1 MIQAS
6 GVIISLGYI
15 LGLLFTVVPGGGIWM
30 VVLGVLGAIL
40 FSRRRIIRRQM
51 PQSTTN
57 ILTRGQEAPPPLPS
71 TPPRRYI
78 WLIAGVVGLLASFYF
93 QFRLPQPG
101 DHDISKLVPQAS
113 NNTQRQL
120 VIVRG
125 QVGSTPRL
133 TRSQKGQFWLEAN
146 QLSEVTNNQK
156 PPGTSKGVTGKLYV
170 TVPILQATGLYPGQQ
185 VAITGVLY
193 APKPPSNPGSFNF
206 QKYLQQQGAFAGLSG
221 RVVNVLDK
229 ERQWGW
235 WEVRRRIIRSH
246 AQYLGVPEGPLVSAM
261 VLGSKAVDLPYDTR
275 DLFIKAGLA
284 HAIAASGFHTS
295 LLLGLVLGLTKRTSR
310 KTQVAAGSIAL
321 IIFLSLTGFQPSV
334 LRAVLMGFAALLGIG
349 LRRKVKQLG
358 SLLSVAVILLLIN
371 PLWIWDLGFQLSFFA
386 TLGLIVTV
394 PAINRRLQWLPTAI
408 ASLIAVPLA
417 ATIWTLPIQLS
428 VFGVVPAYGILLNII
443 STPLITII
451 SIGGMVSAIIALIVP
466 SAASAVASVLYYP
479 TTWLIKLVEF
489 FSYLPGNSVAVGKI
503 AIWQLLTVYSLIL
516 LVWWVR
522 WWQKRWWFAGLLGI
536 ILVLL
541 PIWHSTSN
549 LFRITVLAAEEE
561 PVLVIQDKGKITVFN
576 SGDRGTGKFAIA
588 PFLQQQ
594 GVNQIDWAISSNF
607 EPRDS
612 NAWLEIMEK
621 LPIKVFFDYSPTPE
635 IALTTK
641 AVYQELQKH
650 KGMYQPLSVGQTV
663 KTESVVAQLINK
675 DIPILQMQIRG
686 QFWLFVGNQ
695 NPTKLKKLMKSGE
708 LPHPQVLWH
717 TGKILRSLLKAL
729 EPQVAIAGNTNLSS
743 RDLSA
748 ISKMKTKVF
757 FTGRDGAI
765 QWTPE
770 GKFEAF
776 IQDTE
781 NRTSVL

>member
-30 VVLGVLGAIL
+30 IGLGVLGAII
-40 FSRRRIIRRQM
+40 FSRRRVIRRQK
-51 PQSTTN
+51 PKSTTN
-57 ILTRGQEAPPPLPS
+57 PVAQEQPPPPLPS
-71 TPPRRYI
+71 VTPRRYI
-78 WLIAGVVGLLASFYF
+78 WLIAGMVGYLASFYL

-101 DHDISKLVPQAS
+101 DNDISKLVPQSS
-113 NNTQRQL
+113 NNTQGQL

-125 QVGSTPRL
+125 HVGSTPRL

-146 QLSEVTNNQK
+146 QLSEVTNNKK
-156 PPGTSKGVTGKLYV
+156 PPSTGKAVTGKLYV
-170 TVPILQATGLYPGQQ
+170 TVPILQATGLYPGQK

-193 APKPPSNPGSFNF
+193 APKPQSNPGGFDF
-206 QKYLQQQGAFAGLSG
+206 RKYLQQQGAFAGLSG
-221 RVVNVLDK
+221 RLVNVLDK

-235 WEVRRRIIRSH
+235 WEIRRTIVRSH
-246 AQYLGVPEGPLVSAM
+246 VQYLGVPSGPLVSAM

-275 DLFIKAGLA
+275 DLFVKAGLA

-295 LLLGLVLGLTKRTSR
+295 LLLGLVLGLTRRASR
-310 KTQVAAGSIAL
+310 STQFTVGSLAL

-358 SLLSVAVILLLIN
+358 SLLSVAVILLLVN

-394 PAINRRLQWLPTAI
+394 PAITRRLQWLPTAI
-408 ASLIAVPLA
+408 ASIIAVPLA

-428 VFGVVPAYGILLNII
+428 VFGIVPGYGILLNII

-451 SIGGMVSAIIALIVP
+451 SIGGMVSAIIALIFP
-466 SAASAVASVLYYP
+466 PGGSAVAGLLHYP
-479 TTWLIKLVEF
+479 TDWLIKLVEF
-489 FSYLPGNSVAVGKI
+489 FSYLPGNSVTVGKI
-503 AIWQLLTVYSLIL
+503 AIWQLLTVYALIL
-516 LVWWVR
+516 LVWWVK
-522 WWQKRWWFAGLLGI
+522 WWRKRWWFAGLLGVI
-536 ILVLL
+536 FIVL
-541 PIWHSTSN
+541 PIWHTSNN
-549 LFRITVLAAEEE
+549 LFRITVLAAGEE
-561 PVLVIQDKGKITVFN
+561 PVLVIQDKGKITVLN
-576 SGDRGTGKFAIA
+576 SGDRGTGKFAIT

-594 GVNQIDWAISSNF
+594 GVNQIDWAISSKF
-607 EPRDS
+607 ESSDS
-612 NAWLEIMEK
+612 NSWLEIMEK

-641 AVYQELQKH
+641 AIYQELK
-650 KGMYQPLSVGQTV
+650 KEKSTYQPLSVGQTV
-663 KTESVVAQLINK
+663 KTDSVVTQLIDK

-695 NPTKLKKLMKSGE
+695 NPAKLDKLIKTKE
-708 LPHPQVLWH
+708 LPRPQVLWYA
-717 TGKILRSLLKAL
+717 GKSLKKLLSAL
-729 EPQVAIAGNTNLSS
+729 EPQVAIAGNNRLNS
-743 RDLSA
+743 RNLSA
-748 ISKMKTKVF
+748 ISKMKTQVF
-757 FTGRDGAI
+757 FSSKDGAV

-770 GKFEAF
+770 GEFESF
-776 IQDTE
+776 IQDNE
-781 NRTSVL
+781 NRTSIL